1 MRKKLI
7 CCTYSLLLIMT
18 TSCAFLF
25 DKQVKEVK
33 PYKKPQQIDNSFK
46 YNGRFV
52 ISTESESYYGTF
64 TWMKNDDIQQLE
76 LKSVLGNTVA
86 KIDINKQANILQ
98 VQDKIYRQDF
108 NTKLNSSEPIIHNDD
123 LTVLLKQYLGFE
135 IPLQYMHYWV
145 QGVPLA
151 QYHIDQALT
160 DGFIQQGWTVEY
172 LQYKDNKPVI
182 IKITRDKL
190 MIKLLIL

>member
-1 MRKKLI
+1 MIKKII
-7 CCTYSLLLIMT
+7 CYIYLWLLLLT

-33 PYKKPQQIDNSFK
+33 PYKKPQQVDIVFK
-46 YNGRFV
+46 YTGRFV

-64 TWMKNDDIQQLE
+64 TWVKNDDNQQLE
-76 LKSVLGNTVA
+76 LRSVLGNTVA
-86 KIDINKQANILQ
+86 KIDITKQANVLQ

-108 NTKLNSSEPIIHNDD
+108 NTKSDSSEPVSHNED
-123 LTVLLKQYLGFE
+123 LNTLLKQYLGFE

-145 QGVPLA
+145 QGLPLP
-151 QYHIDQALT
+151 QYHIDQAIT
-160 DGFIQQGWTVEY
+160 DGFIQQNWKVEY
-172 LQYKDNKPVI
+172 LQYKDNKPTIV
-182 IKITRDKL
+182 KITRDKL